1 MKYILVQRKFKR
13 CVLYINAIASSGQ
26 KGKKIQCNLSAEEVK
41 SLCFQ
46 YNSKMH
52 NAFSSIT
59 AVIAL
64 EVLKAT

>member
-1 MKYILVQRKFKR
+1 MLLLHLDK
-13 CVLYINAIASSGQ
+13 
-26 KGKKIQCNLSAEEVK
+26 KGKKIQYNLSAEEVK

-59 AVIAL
+59 TVIAL